1 MSIPENET
9 YISKYLDGIKKISD
23 EISRDDISKVINC
36 FFGCWKNGNTIFL
49 IGNGGSA
56 GTASHFACD
65 LNKVTAVEGKKR
77 LKAVSLVDNAPLVT
91 ALVNDN
97 GWEHI
102 YTEQLKNFFSPGD
115 VVCAFSVHGGSGS
128 DQAGLWSQNL
138 LAAFRYAKEHGGKTV
153 GIAGFDGGAFKK
165 YADYSIVVPF
175 DTTPHVESFHVVLHH
190 LIAFRLLEMISK
202 DAG

>member
-1 MSIPENET
+1 MTVQTNET
-9 YISKYLDGIKKISD
+9 YIGKYFEGIKQIADKISR
-23 EISRDDISKVINC
+23 SDIAGVIDC
-36 FFGCWKNGNTIFL
+36 FFDCWKNGRTIFL

-65 LNKVTAVEGKKR
+65 LNKVTACEGKKR
-77 LKAVSLVDNAPLVT
+77 LKAVSLVDNAPLLT

-97 GWEHI
+97 GWEHL

-138 LAAFRYAKEHGGKTV
+138 LAAFKYAKEHGGKTI
-153 GIAGFDGGAFKK
+153 GFAGFDGGAFKK
-165 YADYSIVVPF
+165 YADYCIVVPYE
-175 DTTPHVESFHVVLHH
+175 TTPHVESFHVVLHH
-190 LIAFRLLEMISK
+190 LIAFRLREMIEHDGS
-202 DAG
+202 